1 MRVLGGV
8 VGLCCQPVPL
18 LADIQRCLHTNTQR
32 RTHAHAH
39 NTVRAIQNVHQ
50 AEKHVLHVAVQI
62 LVLSPILCM
71 TL

>member
-8 VGLCCQPVPL
+8 VGLCCQPVRL

-32 RTHAHAH
+32 RTHARTD
-39 NTVRAIQNVHQ
+39 NTVRGIQNVHQ
-50 AEKHVLHVAVQI
+50 AEKPVLPVTVQI